1 MICDLGDAPSPA
13 NEMQPQGTPLAVSLT
28 AAVGVEIDDEGAVDS
43 SSSSPL
49 SFDGEL
55 SDCGG
60 GGSGGGAAADAATSV
75 GVDGSAANASG
86 GNSSDTTVAVS
97 KSKTFS
103 FI

>member
-1 MICDLGDAPSPA
+1 
-13 NEMQPQGTPLAVSLT
+13 MQPQGTPLAVSST

-43 SSSSPL
+43 LSSSPL

-60 GGSGGGAAADAATSV
+60 GGSGAAADAATSV

-86 GNSSDTTVAVS
+86 GNSSDATVAVS